1 MTAAL
6 AWTLL
11 NVRPGTLARTHAR
24 EPSHPQGTRPMN
36 VHELLRPAKRR
47 WRLLRETR
55 DYESVRRGYN
65 QLELSIPEQNETG
78 MESVSYYRQL
88 RTVLASL
95 PKTVTILDA
104 GCGAGVTCRELRK
117 LGYTSLTAFD
127 ISDENVS
134 KAGRYASKVYRAVCE
149 EIPEPADSFD
159 VVICNGVI
167 EHVIDVDKAICEMAR
182 VLRPHGLIYLMTDNA
197 LWQSLT
203 VLRNPLVPEHRRYRR
218 LEQPLD
224 GDFSPWEMR
233 RHLRQGGFEDIR
245 YYGFGALP
253 VASRLLERIMA
264 QSAADHALLKYL
276 TGRMI
281 LTAAKGER
289 RLT

>member
-1 MTAAL
+1 
-6 AWTLL
+6 
-11 NVRPGTLARTHAR
+11 
-24 EPSHPQGTRPMN
+24 MN
-36 VHELLRPAKRR
+36 VHELLRPAKPR
-47 WRLLRETR
+47 WRLLRDTR

-65 QLELSIPEQNETG
+65 QLELSIPEENEASIG
-78 MESVSYYRQL
+78 GVSYYVQL
-88 RTVLASL
+88 RKALASL
-95 PKTVTILDA
+95 PKTVAILDA

-117 LGYTSLTAFD
+117 LGYSSLTAFD
-127 ISDENVS
+127 ISDENVR
-134 KAGRYASKVYRAVCE
+134 KASAYASRVYRAVCE

-167 EHVIDVDKAICEMAR
+167 EHVIDVDKSICEMAR
-182 VLRPHGLIYLMTDNA
+182 VLRPCGLLYLMTDNA

-203 VLRNPLVPEHRRYRR
+203 VLRNVLVPKHRRYRR

-233 RHLRQGGFEDIR
+233 RHLRQGGFENIR
-245 YYGFGALP
+245 YCGFGALP
-253 VASRLLERIMA
+253 VASRWLERIIG
-264 QSAADHALLKYL
+264 QSAADHAVLKYL

-281 LTAAKGER
+281 LTATKGER